1 MKRKPLPAST
11 KKAGSVKPALD
22 DLLER
27 QQQQFSHE
35 LHDVL
40 MPLLF
45 ASRMQAERLRDGS
58 ENAALRDELTTLVDY
73 LSEASAE
80 ARRLIVETHPPELQ
94 HASWHVALQHYIDR
108 GLPAHD
114 VPITLQL
121 AASTAAVPAEVAT
134 ALYRI
139 AQEAIRNALRHAQ
152 AGHIRVIAEGGPP
165 QTVRLRIEDDGCGFV
180 PADID
185 AHRFGLR
192 NIQSRSQAVGGT
204 ARIESTPGQGT
215 LIEVTI

>member
-1 MKRKPLPAST
+1 MPAST

-45 ASRMQAERLRDGS
+45 ASRMQAERLRDNS
-58 ENAALRDELTTLVDY
+58 DDAAMRDELTMLVEY
-73 LSEASAE
+73 LGQASTE

-94 HASWHVALQHYIDR
+94 HSSWHAALEHYVER
-108 GLPAHD
+108 GLPAHN
-114 VPITLQL
+114 VPIEFQL
-121 AASTAAVPAEVAT
+121 EPSTADLPADVAT

-152 AGHIRVIAEGGPP
+152 ATHIRVIAQGGPP
-165 QTVRLRIEDDGCGFV
+165 AAVRLRIEDDGCGFAA
-180 PADID
+180 ADVD
-185 AHRFGLR
+185 ASRFGLR
-192 NIQSRSQAVGGT
+192 NIQTRSQAVGGT
-204 ARIESTPGQGT
+204 ARIDSVPGQGT
-215 LIEVTI
+215 TIEVTI